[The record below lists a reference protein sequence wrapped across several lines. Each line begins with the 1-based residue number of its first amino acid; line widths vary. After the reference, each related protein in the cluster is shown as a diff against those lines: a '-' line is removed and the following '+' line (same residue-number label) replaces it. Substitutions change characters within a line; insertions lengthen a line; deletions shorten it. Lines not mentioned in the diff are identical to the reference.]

1 MAPHQGGRYTH
12 QNLSNPF
19 AHLNQPTSIHQQ
31 ASHVQHQNL
40 NLPNHGFGSM
50 NHNGGTNIFGPQ
62 GGVSGL
68 PSGFGAGGGL
78 GGGGTGLASHAA
90 VMGFAHGAAL
100 QQQQAAHDAM
110 SAANQARTGHGRIR
124 EVWKHNLHE
133 EMAVL
138 RELVDRYPYISMV
151 RPQNLGPQG
160 GSGWLTLRLKDTE
173 FPGVVAR
180 PIGEFTSK
188 ANYHYQTLRANADLL
203 KIIQLGITLFSGD
216 GEPVP
221 ATEFHDSRF
230 PRNKLP
236 KSYMLNVAPCTWS
249 FHFRFS
255 LEDDMYSEESITLL
269 KKAGADFDKHA
280 THGIDPDEFGSLLI
294 TSGLVLSDDVW
305 WISFHSGYDFA
316 YLMKI
321 MLPKLLPNDED
332 EYRELVKT
340 FFPNIYDVKYM
351 LRHAQNMV
359 RRGTLGQS
367 GTNFITNLG
376 TKSGLQDLAEELNCP
391 RVGIAHHSGSD
402 AWLTGTVFW
411 QMKAKVFDS
420 SLSDEL
426 KGEMWGLTGVGPPAS
441 AAAQA
446 MALAH
451 AGQVN
456 AANGMAGVANSS
468 IAGTMNF
475 GLTASS
481 HRDGAPSTPTT
492 NPAGLAQT
500 PGPNQGFQPAMTP
513 GAGGVFGNFTYAK

>member
-1 MAPHQGGRYTH
+1 MAPHQGRYAH

-19 AHLNQPTSIHQQ
+19 AHLNQPGIHQ
-31 ASHVQHQNL
+31 ASHIQHQNA
-40 NLPNHGFGSM
+40 NLPGHGFGGM
-50 NHNGGTNIFGPQ
+50 NHNGGSTIFGPQ
-62 GGVSGL
+62 GGISGL
-68 PSGFGAGGGL
+68 PSGFGAGSGL
-78 GGGGTGLASHAA
+78 GGGGTGLASQAA

-100 QQQQAAHDAM
+100 QQQQATHDAL

-138 RELVDRYPYISMV
+138 RELIERYPYISMV
-151 RPQNLGPQG
+151 STPSGKQTRRVRLAADFEYMNLVAD
-160 GSGWLTLRLKDTE
+160 LKYKDTE

-203 KIIQLGITLFSGD
+203 KIIQLGVTLFSAD

-221 ATEFHDSRF
+221 ATEFHD
-230 PRNKLP
+230 PRYARRKLP
-236 KSYMLNVAPCTWS
+236 KSYMLNICPCTWT
-249 FHFRFS
+249 FNFRFN
-255 LEDDMYSEESITLL
+255 LEEDMYSEESITVL

-280 THGIDPDEFGSLLI
+280 THGIDPNEFGSVLI

-316 YLMKI
+316 YLLKI
-321 MLPKLLPNDED
+321 MQPKLLPTDE
-332 EYRELVKT
+332 EKYRDQVQR

-351 LRHAQNMV
+351 LRHVQNMA
-359 RRGTLGQS
+359 RRGVLGQS
-367 GTNFITNLG
+367 ATNFINNLG
-376 TKSGLQDLAEELNCP
+376 TKSGLQDLAEELQCQ
-391 RVGIAHHSGSD
+391 RIGIAHHSGSD

-411 QMKAKVFDS
+411 QMKAKVFDG
-420 SLSDEL
+420 SLSDDL

-446 MALAH
+446 LALSH

-456 AANGMAGVANSS
+456 TANGMAGIANSG
-468 IAGTMNF
+468 ITGPMNF
-475 GLTASS
+475 HT
-481 HRDGAPSTPTT
+481 
-492 NPAGLAQT
+492 
-500 PGPNQGFQPAMTP
+500 
-513 GAGGVFGNFTYAK
+513 